1 MEWELSPVVHE
12 SISQFSAMNDD
23 CLLAL
28 FKPLNFFD
36 SVALANTCTRMM
48 ALFREHGICD
58 KMLDFTTLK
67 QRFIN
72 WLDVFEYML
81 VGYGSQLRHL
91 SIDNY
96 TYARSLDQVLFNMIN
111 KYCSAGNLRSLSFE
125 GMEIGKSFVR
135 NSTVVL
141 NNLRSLNITHCRI
154 NDGCLAEL
162 LANCPKL
169 EHLKLEK
176 YDIRYGTR
184 LLNPLLSIVSPH
196 LRSITMSSCHVDIA
210 PDTLRQVLAKTPKL
224 ETFVYREVSMPQ
236 HNDNP
241 YDVIAEMLPNLKK
254 FTYNVRSDQRIV
266 GIHRLAALRSLESLK
281 VSLPTNQELHLAD
294 YLVQAAQNGNLRKL
308 SMASDQAATHPFS
321 SLTAALSQVTSLRKL
336 KISQMPKVTGRIM
349 EIAGKLPWLQKL
361 IIDEISPDLC
371 GINKKE
377 LVKFLDIGKHVQ
389 SVKFH
394 FIASLS
400 GERFL
405 PIDQDFV
412 NDLRAVIGKR
422 AQEERSLTLQ
432 FCCTRN
438 ESQFRYRDEMI
449 GIDCEHCNCNIYLA

>member
-210 PDTLRQVLAKTPKL
+210 PDTLRLVLAKTPKL

-254 FTYNVRSDQRIV
+254 FTYNVRSDQRICWHSPFGCLAIV
-266 GIHRLAALRSLESLK
+266 RESEGVAAHESGTASGRLFGPSSSERQFAQAQHGKRSSGNTSVQFADCRSQSSYFAAKIE
-281 VSLPTNQELHLAD
+281 NLAD
-294 YLVQAAQNGNLRKL
+294 AESHRSHHGNC
-308 SMASDQAATHPFS
+308 
-321 SLTAALSQVTSLRKL
+321 
-336 KISQMPKVTGRIM
+336 
-349 EIAGKLPWLQKL
+349 W
-361 IIDEISPDLC
+361 
-371 GINKKE
+371 
-377 LVKFLDIGKHVQ
+377 
-389 SVKFH
+389 
-394 FIASLS
+394 
-400 GERFL
+400 
-405 PIDQDFV
+405 
-412 NDLRAVIGKR
+412 
-422 AQEERSLTLQ
+422 
-432 FCCTRN
+432 
-438 ESQFRYRDEMI
+438 
-449 GIDCEHCNCNIYLA
+449 